1 MKRHLLR
8 AVALALLP
16 TAVHAQGA
24 TAPVTVTVQTDATL
38 TRTGMTTFGTIGS
51 SARTVTIDPRFPASD
66 HSTAM
71 FTAVGTPHANVVV
84 TFDATTNLCHQT
96 SGCAQKIEFT
106 PHVIEAAQNGWQS
119 FNATDVAN
127 DGIVRLNPDGTRY
140 FWLGGSIT
148 TTANQPT
155 GLYSGLF
162 TMRIVFQ

>member
-1 MKRHLLR
+1 MKRSLLP

-38 TRTGMTTFGTIGS
+38 TRSGMTTFGTIGS
-51 SARTVTIDPRFPASD
+51 SARTVTIDPRSPAPD
-66 HSTAM
+66 QSTAM
-71 FTAVGTPHANVVV
+71 FTAAGTPNANVVV
-84 TFDATTNLCHQT
+84 TFDATTDLCHET
-96 SGCAQKIEFT
+96 SGCAQKIVFT
-106 PHVIEAAQNGWQS
+106 PHVIEGQQTYWQGCCS
-119 FNATDVAN
+119 TDVAN
-127 DGIVRLNPDGTRY
+127 DGVVRLNPDGTRY
-140 FWLGGSIT
+140 FWLGGKIT